1 MRTEKR
7 RRKENKTDYKNR
19 FKLLK
24 SGKTRIVIRRTNKYL
39 VIQAIESDE
48 AKDKVVKGVSS
59 KDLLKNGWDEKF
71 KGSLKSL
78 PACYLTGLLMAKN
91 LDNKT
96 EYVVDLG
103 MARHMKGNRM
113 YAAIKGLVDCGVKL
127 NASEKVFPSEDRLNG
142 EHMKDEVKKNI
153 EKVKSKLGGKNE

>member
-48 AKDKVVKGVSS
+48 SKDRVVKGVSS
-59 KDLLKNGWDEKF
+59 KDLLKNGWDKKF
-71 KGSLKSL
+71 EGSLKSL

-91 LDNKT
+91 LDKG

-103 MARHMKGNRM
+103 MCRNLKGNRM
-113 YAAIKGLVDCGVKL
+113 YAAIKGLIDGGVGL
-127 NASEKVFPSEDRLNG
+127 NADKSVFPSEDRLNG
-142 EHMKDEVKKNI
+142 EHMKDDVKENI